1 MRPTGTVLRAELRG
15 YLDHP
20 TAYVLVVAFLGLAL
34 FLSIRQMYLS
44 GLATLRPLFDLLPWL
59 FTVFVPAVTMRS
71 LAEERRGRTLEWLL
85 AQPLGEGELV
95 LGKLLG
101 NWLIVLIALAGTVP
115 TALALAFM
123 TEADPGIMVGQYT
136 GAALLAGQLSAIG
149 LWASSVT
156 RNQIT
161 AFILGVSVGL
171 FLLLLGTPVVTLG
184 LPGVLSGAA
193 TRLSLLGHFANVTRG
208 VIDLRD
214 VLYFVSAMALFAFFA
229 YVAVIRERLS
239 GARPAYR
246 RLRVGVVAMAA
257 AVVMLNLVGGYIR
270 GRLDLTR
277 GSVYTLAEGTRQIL
291 GELDDVVSIRF
302 FLSSELPPE
311 VQVSVRDVQDLLA
324 DIERASDGFVRVEQV
339 NPDDD
344 PEVAEE
350 ALDLGVSDIDFN
362 VLRNDEFQVR
372 RGWFGL
378 ALLYA
383 DQSERIPVID
393 RTDDLEF
400 RLLSAI
406 SRMTTEASPTV
417 TFLTG
422 FGAREPSSF
431 VNFYGM
437 LLERYDVGV
446 IQLEGDSVPER
457 LSPDS
462 TGVIV
467 VAAPSLTLDT
477 AAVELVRNY
486 LSEGGAG
493 LFLLDRNQ
501 VQGEM
506 LIAQEVTT
514 GLEPVLEEH
523 GVRLVSG
530 IIYDLRS
537 SERINAGQQGVFQL
551 VQAYPYWPIVFPGD
565 VHATNRELQRM
576 SLGWANPVEIVEGAP
591 AAALWITTDA
601 AGLQPSGTPVAPGPD
616 AQFSEDDLGVRI
628 VAAAVGPE
636 LAAEADE
643 GGAAP
648 SAVSS
653 GSPPSRIVVVGDV
666 DFLND
671 SFVGASP
678 QNLFFA
684 ANAVDWLAQDE
695 ALISIRSKNRVPP
708 PLIFPSDGL
717 RASVR
722 WGSLLGVPFLLVLL
736 GLIRV
741 GGRRRRAERRWREV
755 LK

>member
-1 MRPTGTVLRAELRG
+1 MRSTGTVLRAELRG

-44 GLATLRPLFDLLPWL
+44 GLATLRPLFDFLPWL

-85 AQPLGEGELV
+85 AQPLSEGELI

-101 NWLIVLIALAGTVP
+101 NWLIVLLALAGTVP
-115 TALALAFM
+115 TALALALM

-149 LWASSVT
+149 LWASSMT

-161 AFILGVSVGL
+161 AFILAVSVGL
-171 FLLLLGTPVVTLG
+171 FLLMLGTPVVTLG
-184 LPGVLSGAA
+184 LPGVLAGAA
-193 TRLSLLGHFANVTRG
+193 TRLSLLGHFDNVTRG

-214 VLYFVSAMALFAFFA
+214 VLYFVSAMALFAFLA
-229 YVAVIRERLS
+229 YVAVVRERLS
-239 GARPAYR
+239 GAKPAYR
-246 RLRVGVVAMAA
+246 RLQVGVVAMAA

-277 GSVYTLAEGTRQIL
+277 GNVYTLAEGTRQIL
-291 GELDDVVSIRF
+291 GELDDVVSIRL

-324 DIERASDGFVRVEQV
+324 DIERGSDGFVRVEQV

-383 DQSERIPVID
+383 DQSESIPVIA

-406 SRMTTEASPTV
+406 SRMTTEARPTV

-431 VNFYGM
+431 RNFYGM
-437 LLERYDVGV
+437 LLERYDVRV

-477 AAVELVRNY
+477 TAVELVRNY
-486 LSEGGAG
+486 LSEGGPG
-493 LFLLDRNQ
+493 LFLMDRNQ

-530 IIYDLRS
+530 ILYDLRS
-537 SERINAGQQGVFQL
+537 SERINAGQQGAFQL

-591 AAALWITTDA
+591 AAALWVTTDA

-616 AQFSEDDLGVRI
+616 AQFSQDDLGVRV

-648 SAVSS
+648 SSASS

-755 LK
+755 LQ